1 MIIIIENLLD
11 DIKLIKTKDSYMIKN
26 SNGNIMSK
34 LNYYDYNINNFD
46 WILVANLD
54 TYPKYRKQG
63 LATKLLNT
71 VYKDMSKQNKGI
83 YLSVAVNN
91 TRAIRLY
98 KELGFKFIKT
108 YESDNSKYIIMAKG
122 NTDINQLYDMNF
134 A

>member
-122 NTDINQLYDMNF
+122 DTDINQLYDMNF